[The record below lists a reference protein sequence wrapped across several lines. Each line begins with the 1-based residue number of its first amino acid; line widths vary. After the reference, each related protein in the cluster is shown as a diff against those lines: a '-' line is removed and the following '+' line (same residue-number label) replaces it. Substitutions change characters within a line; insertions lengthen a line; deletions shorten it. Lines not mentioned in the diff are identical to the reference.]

1 MKLEFT
7 KIGQEKHDVLNNLFD
22 IDFLDANNL
31 DEVDY
36 HELSQND
43 QHILDMGMYINE
55 CYSDNEF
62 NSIEEFAIEIAGSE
76 YQDETFGIE
85 QIKTKINSMIEKGIV
100 IIK

>member
-7 KIGQEKHDVLNNLFD
+7 TIGQEKHDELNRLFD
-22 IDFLDANNL
+22 IDFLDENNL
-31 DEVDY
+31 DEVDF
-36 HELSQND
+36 HDLPEND

-62 NSIEEFAIEIAGSE
+62 NSIEEFAIETAGSE

-85 QIKTKINSMIEKGIV
+85 QIKTKINSMINQGIV